1 MTTVDRA
8 QKLVSAAV
16 SNLPV
21 NRLAT
26 KMVAGILATLPVALA
41 LPAEALQVRMTP
53 TNPKLGDTLSVFISV
68 DNPVA
73 GASPT
78 VT

>member
-16 SNLPV
+16 SNLQV
-21 NRLAT
+21 DRLAIR
-26 KMVAGILATLPVALA
+26 MVAGILVALPVALA
-41 LPAEALQVRMTP
+41 IPAEALQVRMTP
-53 TNPKLGDTLSVFISV
+53 ANPKLGDTLSVFISV

-73 GASPT
+73 G
-78 VT
+78 